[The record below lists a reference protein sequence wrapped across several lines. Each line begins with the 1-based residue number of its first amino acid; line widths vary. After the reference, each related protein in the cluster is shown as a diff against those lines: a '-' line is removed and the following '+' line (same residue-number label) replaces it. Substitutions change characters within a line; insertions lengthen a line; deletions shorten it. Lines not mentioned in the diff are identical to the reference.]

1 MRRPL
6 SIPLNSDLQS
16 TPIDTGVDCVKTL
29 DRDGHLLAM
38 NADGLCAMEIDDF
51 SLFHNKPWP
60 ELWPEPLRP
69 LVRSAVAAALA
80 GKVGHFIAECPTAKG
95 TLKWWDVSVSMMPS
109 DAGGEARLVS
119 ISRDITARKKAESEM
134 LEVNEH
140 LTLAAREMAHR
151 INNTLAV
158 VQAIV
163 NQTIKTTPD
172 PKAFMAAVTMRIAA
186 MSNANRALV
195 TGVRNGANL
204 ESLIKDEIGAHVGS
218 VDSRVTMSGPPVA
231 IPASSI
237 TAFALV
243 VHELAT
249 NAVKYGALSGDDGHV
264 DMTWA
269 IKNDSA
275 GRPGLH
281 FLWTE
286 RGGPPVTAPERKGFG
301 SILLDRG
308 VDDCRV
314 ERRFEP
320 TGVVCTITLPL

>member
-1 MRRPL
+1 
-6 SIPLNSDLQS
+6 
-16 TPIDTGVDCVKTL
+16 
-29 DRDGHLLAM
+29 M

-51 SLFHNKPWP
+51 SLFHNKLWP

-69 LVRSAVAAALA
+69 LVRSAIAAALA

-95 TLKWWDVSVSMMPS
+95 TPKWWDVSVTMMP
-109 DAGGEARLVS
+109 GEEGRESRLIS
-119 ISRDITARKKAESEM
+119 ISRDVTVQRKLQNTLLADGATMRQLNHELRSDNLEMRHQNEQMRLESAQINVE
-134 LEVNEH
+134 NEH

-186 MSNANRALV
+186 MSKANRALA

-281 FLWTE
+281 FLWSE
-286 RGGPPVTAPERKGFG
+286 RGGPPVTTPERKGFG

-320 TGVVCTITLPL
+320 AGVVCTITLPL